1 MREHVYNIIMNCI
14 VCVLV
19 MAPPAAWAALPL
31 ITDDTYT
38 QGMGKS
44 QLEVGAAYNGYN
56 STEGSIANNET
67 DLVIFSTL
75 TYGITNSV
83 DVFIDLF
90 YIWSHVQT
98 EGSNVTADGISDTI
112 LGVKWRLFEKDRLS
126 FAVKPVVI
134 IPTGNEDEGL
144 GGGRIDYGAYFVLTK
159 EYDPWAIH
167 ANLGYVRNENEIDQR
182 NDLWQASL
190 ATTYEMV
197 KDLKLC
203 ADIGAITNKDKTS
216 EVERSY
222 LLVGLIYSA
231 QENVDISLGVKFGLN
246 NPEKD
251 WALLPGVTYRF

>member
-1 MREHVYNIIMNCI
+1 M
-14 VCVLV
+14 
-19 MAPPAAWAALPL
+19 
-31 ITDDTYT
+31 
-38 QGMGKS
+38 
-44 QLEVGAAYNGYN
+44 
-56 STEGSIANNET
+56 
-67 DLVIFSTL
+67 
-75 TYGITNSV
+75 
-83 DVFIDLF
+83 
-90 YIWSHVQT
+90 
-98 EGSNVTADGISDTI
+98 
-112 LGVKWRLFEKDRLS
+112 
-126 FAVKPVVI
+126 
-134 IPTGNEDEGL
+134 
-144 GGGRIDYGAYFVLTK
+144 TK
-159 EYDPWAIH
+159 EYDPWAIR

-251 WALLPGVTYRF
+251 WLSFPA